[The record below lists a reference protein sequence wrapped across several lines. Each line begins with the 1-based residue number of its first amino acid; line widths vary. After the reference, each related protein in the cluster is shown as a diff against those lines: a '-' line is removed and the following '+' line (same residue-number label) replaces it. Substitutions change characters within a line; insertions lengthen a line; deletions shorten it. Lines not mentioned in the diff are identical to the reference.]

1 LALAAR
7 LCLVA
12 LVACTADEDANV
24 KTLDAV
30 TEIFI
35 ESE

>member
-1 LALAAR
+1 M
-7 LCLVA
+7 CLVA